1 MPEWISVLVFGREP
15 ISSEY
20 HKMFVFTVGVCVNVR
35 LHSIKKRKIVQTWNV
50 KGNGGKEVLEK
61 KNLQPTGAGDTT
73 LTQQD
78 LK

>member
-1 MPEWISVLVFGREP
+1 MLSYIVL
-15 ISSEY
+15 
-20 HKMFVFTVGVCVNVR
+20 
-35 LHSIKKRKIVQTWNV
+35 KKEKLSKIEMSR
-50 KGNGGKEVLEK
+50 GNGGKEILEK